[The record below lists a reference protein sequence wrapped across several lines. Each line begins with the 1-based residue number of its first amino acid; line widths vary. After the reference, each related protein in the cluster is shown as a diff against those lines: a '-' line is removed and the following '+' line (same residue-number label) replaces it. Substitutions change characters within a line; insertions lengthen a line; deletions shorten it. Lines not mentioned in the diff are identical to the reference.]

1 MKVSINWLRKFVD
14 VSETPAELAEMLT
27 MLGLEAEVGL
37 DFSGFDNII
46 SAKVL
51 SSTKHPNADKL
62 KLCQVFDGKD
72 TYQVVCGAPNVNAD
86 QTVIFA
92 KTGSVLPGDFKIK
105 KVKIRGEKSTGMIC
119 SEKELG
125 ISDEHEG
132 ILVIPDNTEPG
143 MHISEVLNPV
153 FSSLELD
160 ILPNRP
166 DALSHLGIAR
176 EIAIK
181 TGRRLQKLEIL
192 SNLNPKTKSETVQVH
207 IDDPDGCPR
216 YIAGVVKNVKVGP
229 SPEWM
234 GDALKCA
241 GMRPINNLVDISN
254 YVLLEMG
261 HPTHIF
267 DFEKFPEKTVC
278 VRKAKK
284 GEKFITLD
292 EEKHTLNAEHLL
304 ITNGKTP
311 VALAGIMGGLDSA
324 VAETTST
331 VLIESAYFDPVTIRK
346 GSKTLGMLTES
357 SRRFERGADPE
368 GAVTAFWRIVTLLKE
383 LTGGE
388 LASEMVD
395 SYPKKIKPPSIIFRK
410 SKLENIGGFPI
421 PVKFIE
427 KTLTSLEIDWKK
439 SSKEEWKCI
448 PPSFRPDLERESDLV
463 EEMIRIHGYDL
474 VPAAQ
479 SFTSLF
485 TYDAPDPMASTGKI
499 HNCLT
504 GLGYRQCFHNT
515 FQSKKIA
522 SISGKTTVAVVN
534 PLSVL
539 MSDIRTSLLPGLLE
553 TIDYNIKNG
562 TSNLQLYEMGQV
574 HSQEKKGF
582 DGIIEK
588 GALCGVVHG
597 LIHKKGVHVD
607 DDREQSFFSIKGHIN
622 VLLKQ
627 LVHLEANYQE
637 CEHPEFDQCFTVSA
651 GDQSIGVA
659 GIVSSRIVQALKLEI
674 GEVFAFMFDLEQFVN
689 VIDALLP
696 FKAISP
702 FPIAER
708 ELNFVLKEDIQ
719 AGEIKNQIIRSG
731 KGLIKHIEPVN
742 IFLHDSLGKGMKSIL
757 FKLVFQS
764 DIKTLEDKE
773 VNPIIDEIISV
784 VGNKFGGKLRA

>member
-37 DFSGFDNII
+37 DFSGFKKIV

-51 SSTKHPNADKL
+51 SSKKHPNADKL
-62 KLCQVFDGKD
+62 KLCQVFDGEE
-72 TYQVVCGAPNVNAD
+72 TFHVVCGAPNVKAG

-92 KTGSVLPGDFKIK
+92 KVGSVLPGDFNIK
-105 KVKIRGEKSTGMIC
+105 KAKIRGEESAGMIC

-125 ISDEHEG
+125 ISDEHDG
-132 ILVIPDNTEPG
+132 ILVLPDNTEAG
-143 MHISEVLNPV
+143 VNISEVLNPV

-166 DALSHLGIAR
+166 DALSHIGIAR

-181 TGRRLQKLEIL
+181 TGRRLHKLEVNSDL
-192 SNLNPKTKSETVQVH
+192 KPNTQSETVQVE

-216 YIAGVVKNVKVGP
+216 YIAGIVKNVKVGP
-229 SPEWM
+229 SPRWM
-234 GDALKCA
+234 ADALKCA

-267 DFEKFPEKTVC
+267 DFEKFPAKTVC
-278 VRKAKK
+278 VRRARK

-324 VAETTST
+324 VADTTAT
-331 VLIESAYFDPVTIRK
+331 VLIESAYFDPITIRK
-346 GSKTLGMLTES
+346 GSKSLGMLTES

-368 GAVTAFWRIVTLLKE
+368 GAVIAFWRIVTLLKE
-383 LTGGE
+383 LSGGE

-395 SYPKKIKPPSIIFRK
+395 CYPKKIQSTSITFRK

-448 PPSFRPDLERESDLV
+448 PPTFRPDLVRESDLI
-463 EEMIRIHGYDL
+463 EEIIRIYGYDS
-474 VPAAQ
+474 VPSAK

-485 TYDAPDPMASTGKI
+485 TYDAPDPLASTGKI

-504 GLGYRQCFHNT
+504 GLGYRQCVNNT
-515 FQSKKIA
+515 FQAKEIA
-522 SISGKTTVAVVN
+522 SLSGKTSVAVVN

-562 TSNLQLYEMGQV
+562 TSNLQLYEIGQV

-588 GALCGVVHG
+588 GTLCGVVHG
-597 LIHKKGVHVD
+597 LIDKKGVHVNGE
-607 DDREQSFFSIKGHIN
+607 RKQSYFSLKGHIN

-627 LVHLEANYQE
+627 LAHVEAIYQQ
-637 CEHPEFDQCFTVSA
+637 CDHPEFDHCFTVSA

-659 GIVSSRIVQALKLEI
+659 GIVSSKIIQRLNLEI
-674 GEVFAFMFDLEQFVN
+674 GEVFAFIFDLEHLVTVTDTFVP
-689 VIDALLP
+689 I
-696 FKAISP
+696 KAISP
-702 FPIAER
+702 FPIVER
-708 ELNFVLKEDIQ
+708 ELNFVLKEEIQ
-719 AGEIKNQIIRSG
+719 AGEIKNQIMHSG
-731 KGLIKHIEPVN
+731 KGLIKEIEPVN
-742 IFLHDSLGKGMKSIL
+742 IFIHDSLQEGMKSIL

-764 DIKTLEDKE
+764 DTKTLEDKE

-784 VGNKFGGKLRA
+784 VSNAFGAKLRS

>member
-14 VSETPAELAEMLT
+14 VSETPVDLAEMLT

-62 KLCQVFDGKD
+62 KLCQVFEGKD

-105 KVKIRGEKSTGMIC
+105 KVKIRGEKSAGMIC

-278 VRKAKK
+278 V
-284 GEKFITLD
+284 GYCFPSNESG
-292 EEKHTLNAEHLL
+292 HL
-304 ITNGKTP
+304 
-311 VALAGIMGGLDSA
+311 MC
-324 VAETTST
+324 
-331 VLIESAYFDPVTIRK
+331 
-346 GSKTLGMLTES
+346 GS
-357 SRRFERGADPE
+357 
-368 GAVTAFWRIVTLLKE
+368 
-383 LTGGE
+383 
-388 LASEMVD
+388 
-395 SYPKKIKPPSIIFRK
+395 
-410 SKLENIGGFPI
+410 
-421 PVKFIE
+421 
-427 KTLTSLEIDWKK
+427 
-439 SSKEEWKCI
+439 
-448 PPSFRPDLERESDLV
+448 
-463 EEMIRIHGYDL
+463 
-474 VPAAQ
+474 
-479 SFTSLF
+479 
-485 TYDAPDPMASTGKI
+485 
-499 HNCLT
+499 
-504 GLGYRQCFHNT
+504 
-515 FQSKKIA
+515 
-522 SISGKTTVAVVN
+522 
-534 PLSVL
+534 
-539 MSDIRTSLLPGLLE
+539 
-553 TIDYNIKNG
+553 
-562 TSNLQLYEMGQV
+562 
-574 HSQEKKGF
+574 
-582 DGIIEK
+582 
-588 GALCGVVHG
+588 
-597 LIHKKGVHVD
+597 
-607 DDREQSFFSIKGHIN
+607 
-622 VLLKQ
+622 
-627 LVHLEANYQE
+627 
-637 CEHPEFDQCFTVSA
+637 
-651 GDQSIGVA
+651 
-659 GIVSSRIVQALKLEI
+659 
-674 GEVFAFMFDLEQFVN
+674 
-689 VIDALLP
+689 
-696 FKAISP
+696 
-702 FPIAER
+702 
-708 ELNFVLKEDIQ
+708 
-719 AGEIKNQIIRSG
+719 
-731 KGLIKHIEPVN
+731 
-742 IFLHDSLGKGMKSIL
+742 
-757 FKLVFQS
+757 
-764 DIKTLEDKE
+764 
-773 VNPIIDEIISV
+773 
-784 VGNKFGGKLRA
+784 